1 MLDGLSSSHTR
12 VTQDCPYLGSE
23 HRPWS
28 GQKQRAAFQDALRG
42 AGGSPL
48 PNQPQAGADLQA
60 SFTLLLPGAASTA
73 PKFPVSGPQ
82 IQSIHMPELGKTN
95 SASQGGKPPGAGQPA
110 SPILQGKRALSF
122 KFLQTAK
129 RGMYYSTFNPVCT
142 PSLML

>member
-28 GQKQRAAFQDALRG
+28 GQKQRAAFRDPLRG
-42 AGGSPL
+42 AGGRPL

-73 PKFPVSGPQ
+73 PKFPVSRLQ

-110 SPILQGKRALSF
+110 LPILQGKHVLSF
-122 KFLQTAK
+122 KFLANSK
-129 RGMYYSTFNPVCT
+129 KGNVLFNI
-142 PSLML
+142 